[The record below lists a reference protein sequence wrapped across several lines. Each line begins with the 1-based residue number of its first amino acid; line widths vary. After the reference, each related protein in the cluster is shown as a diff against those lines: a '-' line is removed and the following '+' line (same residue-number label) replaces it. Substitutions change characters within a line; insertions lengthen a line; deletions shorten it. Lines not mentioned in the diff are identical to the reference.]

1 MDIQSTSNLAQRMYR
16 HIEVQPISGALGAE
30 VSGVDLA
37 HALSDEVVA
46 EIRQAFLDHLVL
58 FFRGQHLTP
67 AAQLEFARRFGE
79 PMEYPQLK
87 GLPECP
93 LITPVIKLEHERHN
107 FGGVWHSD
115 TTYLER
121 PPMASMLY
129 AVEIPPYGGDT
140 LFANQYLAYETL
152 SPGMR
157 ETLARLRGVNTSTK
171 ADVTRS
177 REDRLRAA
185 GVESKALSAAHP
197 VVRTHP
203 ETGRRAL
210 YINAGHT
217 SHFEGWTE
225 AESAPVLNFLF
236 QHQIQAEF
244 TCRFNWRVGSM
255 ALWDNRCAQHYPVND
270 YHGHRRVMHRITL
283 AGDQPR

>member
-1 MDIQSTSNLAQRMYR
+1 M
-16 HIEVQPISGALGAE
+16 
-30 VSGVDLA
+30 SGVN
-37 HALSDEVVA
+37 LSDPLPDEVVA
-46 EIRQAFLDHLVL
+46 EIRQAFLDHAVL
-58 FFRGQHLTP
+58 FFRGQKLTP
-67 AAQLEFARRFGE
+67 VEQLQFARRLGE

-93 LITPVIKLEHERHN
+93 LITPVVKLEHESHN

-152 SPGMR
+152 SAGMR
-157 ETLARLRGVNTSTK
+157 ETLGRLRGVNTSTK

-185 GVESKALSAAHP
+185 GVESKALAAVHP

-210 YINAGHT
+210 YVNAGHT
-217 SHFEGWTE
+217 AHFEGWTE
-225 AESAPVLNFLF
+225 AESAPLLSYLF
-236 QHQIQAEF
+236 AHQIKPEF
-244 TCRFNWRVGSM
+244 TCRFRWEVGSLAM
-255 ALWDNRCAQHYPVND
+255 WDNRCAQHNPVND
-270 YHGHRRVMHRITL
+270 YHGYRRIMHRVTL
-283 AGDQPR
+283 AGDIPR